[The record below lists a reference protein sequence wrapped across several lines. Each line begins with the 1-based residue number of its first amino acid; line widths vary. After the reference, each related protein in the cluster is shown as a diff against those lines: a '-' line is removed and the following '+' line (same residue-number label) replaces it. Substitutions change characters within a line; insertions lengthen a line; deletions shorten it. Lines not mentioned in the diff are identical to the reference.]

1 MNLKRYFS
9 RTKRRYLAEITIVR
23 FFLLAQDAHGGEGEG
38 DDFLI
43 SEIRKMRY
51 RVLVI
56 DDNDKFRRAFCFKLK
71 RIFNAAVDDVNSGEA
86 AIDKLQTDNYD
97 LIITDI
103 MMPPGMSGIETYH
116 EVRKIEVSTRVVM
129 MSAYSDSDEWK
140 QAQDLHDVT
149 LLHKPFHDAALIDIF
164 NPNRGG

>member
-1 MNLKRYFS
+1 MTPKRHFS
-9 RTKRRYLAEITIVR
+9 RIKRRYLAEFTIVR
-23 FFLLAQDAHGGEGEG
+23 FFLLAQDAHGSQGAD

-43 SEIRKMRY
+43 NEIRKMRY

-56 DDNDKFRRAFCFKLK
+56 DDNEKFRKAFCFKLK
-71 RIFNAAVDDVNSGEA
+71 RVFNAVVDDVNSGEA
-86 AIDKLQTDNYD
+86 GINKLRSDSYD

-116 EVRKIEVSTRVVM
+116 AVRKIEVITRIVL

-140 QAQDLHDVT
+140 EAQDLHDVT
-149 LLHKPFHDAALIDIF
+149 LLHKPFTDAALIEVF
-164 NPNRGG
+164 KSTPRE